1 MTWLAHGSKIF
12 RRAWN
17 GWEEW
22 RRLQLQLRAF
32 SVRYAGAG
40 GGRRDSL
47 AGGESG
53 LNLILFAVSLRRH

>member
-32 SVRYAGAG
+32 FVRYAGAG

-47 AGGESG
+47 AGGESDF
-53 LNLILFAVSLRRH
+53 NLILFAVSLRRH